1 MQARAPAS
9 STSSQRS
16 HKTQE
21 AAGRL
26 SEKPKH
32 LLKMLRNA
40 GFADLKGRMA
50 EVFLSVSTVF
60 AETICNRG
68 VKKGGHIRCSPGA
81 ACYNDASPGDGVA
94 FG

>member
-1 MQARAPAS
+1 MRAQVPAS
-9 STSSQRS
+9 STLAPSMQM
-16 HKTQE
+16 
-21 AAGRL
+21 AAGHL

-32 LLKMLRNA
+32 LLKMLENA

-50 EVFLSVSTVF
+50 QVFLSVPTVS

-68 VKKGGHIRCSPGA
+68 VKKGEHMRCSPGA
-81 ACYNDASPGDGVA
+81 ACYNDASPGDSAA